1 MKTFAERLKS
11 ERKRLKLTQPQADT
25 VLSCGK
31 GQVAAWE
38 LGRNVPHELT
48 QEAAIAR
55 LEKLPTPKKT
65 P

>member
-1 MKTFAERLKS
+1 MNKFAERLKA
-11 ERKRLKLTQPQADT
+11 ERKRLKMTQPEADA

-31 GQVAAWE
+31 GQVSVWE
-38 LGRNVPHELT
+38 RGRNVPHELT

-55 LEKLPTPKKT
+55 LEKLPTPKK